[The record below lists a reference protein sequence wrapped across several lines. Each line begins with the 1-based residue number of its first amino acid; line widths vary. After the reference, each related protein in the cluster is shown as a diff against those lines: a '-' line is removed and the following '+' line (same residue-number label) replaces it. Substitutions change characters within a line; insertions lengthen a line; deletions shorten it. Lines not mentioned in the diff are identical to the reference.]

1 MTAAFPRIAVS
12 RGTVGVQ
19 RREFL
24 LARSGCLTSH
34 SAELD
39 TTPIPKLVTTKGTG
53 IHLVW
58 DGC

>member
-1 MTAAFPRIAVS
+1 MTAAVPRI
-12 RGTVGVQ
+12 TVGHGSVQ

-34 SAELD
+34 SPELD

-53 IHLVW
+53 IPMVGT
-58 DGC
+58 DK